1 MRHIME
7 LLGAA
12 EQANAAKA
20 SFEKADTGVKGL
32 QLNHY
37 IHWATHT
44 PKDRSNG
51 GLRNT

>member
-20 SFEKADTGVKGL
+20 SFDSTVTAAEPCNQPQQKSPESVWL
-32 QLNHY
+32 PN
-37 IHWATHT
+37 
-44 PKDRSNG
+44 
-51 GLRNT
+51 RNMFFEV